1 MACMIL
7 ATVPVLSGGC
17 NTAIKTT
24 KVVAPGTMPVVR
36 DATREELVAAYQA
49 MAQKVRTVNAT
60 VDLQPTT
67 GSQYSGIIEEYH
79 QVKAFLLAKRPGL
92 VRMVG
97 QAPVIGT
104 TIFDMASDTETFRVH
119 IPSKQKFLVGAIALE
134 RSSKKPI
141 ENLRPQHLLDA
152 LLWPELDAKDHV
164 LLEEFNDEIG
174 RYYIL
179 TVLHGGDIP
188 EIARK
193 IWYDRATLQVSRM
206 VTYGPGGAL
215 VSDVRVS
222 DWEPLEQTAGAAAGE
237 IPAAFPRRIQIARPH
252 DDYQIDLHI
261 SKLAVNTEL
270 PAERFELAQPAG
282 TELVRVGAN
291 AEEKKP

>member
-1 MACMIL
+1 MIL
-7 ATVPVLSGGC
+7 ATVPVISGGC

-24 KVVAPGTMPVVR
+24 RVVAPGTKPVVR
-36 DATREELVAAYQA
+36 DATRKELIAAYQA

-79 QVKAFLLAKRPGL
+79 QVKAFLLARRPAL
-92 VRMVG
+92 VRMIG

-104 TIFDMASDTETFRVH
+104 TIFDMASDGETFHVH

-152 LLWPELDAKDHV
+152 LLWPEMDPRDHV
-164 LLEEFNDEIG
+164 LMEEFNDESG

-179 TVLHGGDIP
+179 TVLHGADAP

-193 IWYDRATLQVSRM
+193 IWYDRATLQVARLVS
-206 VTYGPGGAL
+206 YGTGGAL

-222 DWEPLEQTAGAAAGE
+222 DWEPLEQAAGGAAGE
-237 IPAAFPRRIQIARPH
+237 LPAAFPRRIQIARPH

-261 SKLAVNTEL
+261 SKLAVNTEI
-270 PAERFELAQPAG
+270 PTDRFELPQPPG

-291 AEEKKP
+291 QEEKKP